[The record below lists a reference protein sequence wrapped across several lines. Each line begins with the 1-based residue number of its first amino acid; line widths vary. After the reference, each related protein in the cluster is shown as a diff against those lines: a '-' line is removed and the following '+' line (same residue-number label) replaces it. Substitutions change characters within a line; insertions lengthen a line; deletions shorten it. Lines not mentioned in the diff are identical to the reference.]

1 MNILTILII
10 SVIGTFFLMFMA
22 IQAVTYTNK
31 HILISSI
38 KNNPQQADEIIT
50 QATESIARGELY
62 CTLDDNFYKK
72 YASPTLYITYK
83 FEREFYKILQ
93 DSDESDV
100 IANEKLNELQSQFLG
115 IKQHLQKR
123 DDMAKLQV
131 QREQLRTLE
140 KEQQNK
146 LELLTNKASQVL
158 DDVWD

>member
-38 KNNPQQADEIIT
+38 KNNLQQADEIIT

-62 CTLDDNFYKK
+62 CSLDDNFYKK

-83 FEREFYKILQ
+83 FEREFYKILR

-100 IANEKLNELQSQFLG
+100 IANEKLNELQSQFLD
-115 IKQHLQKR
+115 IKQCLQKR
-123 DDMAKLQV
+123 DNMTNLQV

-140 KEQQNK
+140 KVQQDK
-146 LELLTNKASQVL
+146 LEVLTNKASQAL

>member
-38 KNNPQQADEIIT
+38 KNNLQQADEIIT

-83 FEREFYKILQ
+83 FEREFYKILR

-100 IANEKLNELQSQFLG
+100 IANEKLNELQSQFLD
-115 IKQHLQKR
+115 IKQCLQKR
-123 DDMAKLQV
+123 DYMTNLQV

-140 KEQQNK
+140 KVQQDK
-146 LELLTNKASQVL
+146 LEVLTNKASQAL

>member
-38 KNNPQQADEIIT
+38 KNNLQQADEIIT

-83 FEREFYKILQ
+83 FEREFYKILR

-100 IANEKLNELQSQFLG
+100 IANEKLNELQSQFLD
-115 IKQHLQKR
+115 IKQCLQKR
-123 DDMAKLQV
+123 DNMTNLQV

-140 KEQQNK
+140 KVQH
-146 LELLTNKASQVL
+146 V
-158 DDVWD
+158 